1 MNREQLKIKAAKLLT
16 RFKKPVSRI
25 TELILLFAFTV
36 LAYIFL
42 LYCSKY
48 LWFIFMS
55 TQMGQAYA
63 VFYEESYRITN
74 DLFSRDIVSLT
85 LNLTLTSFLI
95 CCIVGALLKFLHI
108 IQYFYSF
115 RGFFGRIIFAGLP
128 LTYLVALYIHYTGYF
143 KNMDTAVTVA
153 FVPTLCAF
161 AGCLRFTEEFVPGL
175 FDVISFVSRQ
185 LRIVGSKLKGK
196 EVGFRADEPVRK
208 EGRRQKGADWK
219 TKLHGMGESFALY
232 MTVIVVIVV
241 VGGILFAIPQIKN
254 FNKREESAT
263 AATLGYTLPVGQSE
277 APGHSDA
284 ATGAAEAWYG
294 KALILNNSTELTDFL
309 KGIEYLDE
317 AIRLKPDYVDA
328 YRIRGSFHARLER
341 YKPAINDYNEA
352 IRLKPD
358 DGSAY
363 SMRGHAYLSLGEIT
377 LGCSDAKKAC
387 ALGSCELLK
396 KAKVGGD
403 CR

>member
-16 RFKKPVSRI
+16 RFKKPVGGVA
-25 TELILLFAFTV
+25 ELILLFAFTA

-42 LYCSKY
+42 LYYSKY
-48 LWFIFMS
+48 LWLIFTY
-55 TQMGQAYA
+55 TQVGQAYA

-74 DLFSRDIVSLT
+74 DLFSRNIVGLT
-85 LNLTLTSFLI
+85 LNLTLTSLLI
-95 CCIVGALLKFLHI
+95 CFIVGALLKFLHI

-128 LTYLVALYIHYTGYF
+128 LTYIVALYIHYTGYF
-143 KNMDTAVTVA
+143 KNMDTALTVA
-153 FVPTLCAF
+153 FVPTFCVF
-161 AGCLRFTEEFVPGL
+161 SGCLRFAEEFVPGL
-175 FDVISFVSRQ
+175 YDVTPFFVRQ
-185 LRIVGSKLKGK
+185 LRIVRCKLKGE

-208 EGRRQKGADWK
+208 KHRKQNGASWK
-219 TKLHGMGESFALY
+219 TKLHGIGESFALY
-232 MTVIVVIVV
+232 MTVIVVMIV

-254 FNKREESAT
+254 FNKSKGSAT
-263 AATLGYTLPVGQSE
+263 AETFGDTLPVGQSK
-277 APGHSDA
+277 APGDSDA
-284 ATGAAEAWYG
+284 AIGAAEAWYG

-309 KGIEYLDE
+309 KGIEYLNE
-317 AIRLKPDYVDA
+317 AIRLKPDYADA

-341 YKPAINDYNEA
+341 YKPAINDYDEA

-363 SMRGHAYLSLGEIT
+363 SMRGYAYLSSGEIT

-396 KAKVGGD
+396 KTKVSGD